1 MIFLDSSADQKIT
14 NLGFDFLMYSV
25 VNYLSTTLVL
35 HTITEHSK
43 TSYASLFVSTEAI
56 LCFLSVI
63 CNDVK
68 NMDADLDVFL
78 ITCTALASECFA

>member
-1 MIFLDSSADQKIT
+1 
-14 NLGFDFLMYSV
+14 MYSV

-35 HTITEHSK
+35 HTITEHSQ
-43 TSYASLFVSTEAI
+43 TSSASLFVSTDAL
-56 LCFLSVI
+56 LCFLSMI

-68 NMDADLDVFL
+68 NMDADLDADLDVFL